1 MKRPLL
7 LSVLVVLLGAIAAPI
22 VAQAQTPAQS
32 RSRARSEPAV
42 TSLPPVEAEQL
53 PPVEFIRY
61 RGRAVLRIWQDYVLQ
76 PGDSARAVVVVSGDA
91 TIDGRVAGDVVVVLG
106 NARLGATA
114 VVEGSV
120 VVTAGNVTIAN
131 GAEIRNDLVVVGGL
145 VDAPSGFTPRG
156 EHVAIGNAWLAHRMR
171 AIVPWLTRGLL
182 WGRLIVPDL
191 AWVWGVLLCFLIVS
205 FAINALLHEPVSAC
219 AETLAARPFSTFFAG
234 LLTLLLAGPIT
245 VLLAA
250 SVVGL
255 IVVPFFWCALF
266 LAWTIGKV
274 GVARWIGRKVLGRRS
289 PETIL
294 EGLQSFAIGAVAICF
309 LYWVPVLG
317 LVTWAIVGVLG
328 LGSATLAFV
337 AAVRRERP
345 RAPAPIVPPAPPTPS
360 APPPPPMAPLPSEPA
375 IGGATAYS
383 SLDDASPWVASG
395 PAGRAA
401 PATPGGDLSLLPKA
415 SFLDRAA
422 AFTLDVV
429 LVLIATAM
437 LDLRKDGGPFF
448 LLLFAYCVAFWTWR
462 GTTIGGIVCNLQ
474 VIRTNGQ
481 PVRFPDALV
490 RALSS
495 LFSFVALGLGVLW
508 ILKDEDRQAW
518 HDKIAG
524 TFVVRVPKAWALL

>member
-1 MKRPLL
+1 MKRTLL
-7 LSVLVVLLGAIAAPI
+7 LSLLLAAIAAPI
-22 VAQAQTPAQS
+22 VVQAQAPAQS
-32 RSRARSEPAV
+32 RSGARSEPAV
-42 TSLPPVEAEQL
+42 TSLPPVETEQL

-61 RGRAVLRIWQDYVLQ
+61 RSRAVLRIWQDYVLQ

-219 AETLAARPFSTFFAG
+219 AETLAAKPFSTFFAG

-317 LVTWAIVGVLG
+317 LITWAIVGVLG
-328 LGSATLAFV
+328 LGAATLAFV

-345 RAPAPIVPPAPPTPS
+345 RAPARTVPPAPT
-360 APPPPPMAPLPSEPA
+360 APPPPPAPVPVEPA

-383 SLDDASPWVASG
+383 SLDDASPPIASG
-395 PAGRAA
+395 PAVGAA
-401 PATPGGDLSLLPKA
+401 PAAPAGDLSLLPKA
-415 SFLDRAA
+415 SFLDRTA
-422 AFTLDVV
+422 AFALDVA

-437 LDLRKDGGPFF
+437 LHVRKDGFF
-448 LLLFAYCVAFWTWR
+448 FVFLFLYCVAFWTWR

-495 LFSFVALGLGVLW
+495 LFSFFALGLGVLW